1 MTNRRMTIKTTKTK
15 LLLLHALRH
24 VALAALAVLACLLP
38 AQAGAQQHE
47 SAQQLLHQCEV
58 ARDKSHHQQ
67 LSQLAGRLLAV
78 ARQQHD
84 ARLVAYALM
93 YKGSALLFTG
103 NDDKAVA
110 TLQQAL
116 KAAGDAGN
124 DSVKA
129 AVMNNLGI
137 YYASMAGNPF
147 YAQQSFLKGKRLAMA
162 AGDSSLQLRIAGN
175 LLVLTKTPGY
185 NESIAQARA
194 IWSYGKAH
202 RIAELAYM
210 GAFYMAQCQHHASRY
225 REALKWVQECLDI
238 YGHYHYNDIA
248 YVHVLHSQILL
259 DMGKTAQAAA
269 MAQTAVEVATRLHQ
283 LRIVPDAL
291 LQLAHVERKR
301 GNLEAST
308 GLARKALDAARRAR
322 TNTMLV
328 DAQELLA
335 SNYIDLR
342 QPDSAYAHL
351 MSAFKAMQSVQSFDF
366 KQLEHE
372 QSIMQNIEA
381 MEHQA
386 QLHALESASQRR
398 VAWALAAVVAV
409 LVALLATTIVA
420 ARRRSKLYRGIVAQ
434 NVKALA
440 RQQEL
445 QERLASLAASSASD
459 SASSAKT
466 VKIDE
471 KRGQEIYDRLCQL
484 MEQDRVFTNPQLGRE
499 ALAEML
505 GTNRT
510 YLSAIVKEKSGMNV
524 LQYINSYR
532 IGEAVKI
539 LSDKA
544 MVSLPLKRI
553 YSEVGFASPTTFYK
567 LFQQQVGITPH
578 TYRKQFLEMDHDSS
592 HDHNSA

>member
-1 MTNRRMTIKTTKTK
+1 MTNHHMTIKKK
-15 LLLLHALRH
+15 KHLPGRAMRH
-24 VALAALAVLACLLP
+24 MVLAALVALACLLP
-38 AQAGAQQHE
+38 SHTGAQQHE
-47 SAQQLLHQCEV
+47 SAQLLLRQCEV

-84 ARLVAYALM
+84 TRLEAYALM
-93 YKGSALLFTG
+93 YSGSALLFTG

-147 YAQQSFLKGKRLAMA
+147 YAQQSFLKGKRLALA
-162 AGDSSLQLRIAGN
+162 AGDSSLMLRIAGN
-175 LLVLTKTPGY
+175 LLVLTKTPGD
-185 NESIAQARA
+185 NESIAQAHA

-202 RIAELAYM
+202 RIEELAYM
-210 GAFYMAQCQHHASRY
+210 GAFYMAQCQHHAARY
-225 REALKWVQECLDI
+225 REALKWVQKCLDI
-238 YGHYHYNDIA
+238 YRHYRYNDIA
-248 YVHVLHSQILL
+248 YVHVLHSQVLL
-259 DMGKTAQAAA
+259 DMGKTDQAAA
-269 MAQTAVEVATRLHQ
+269 LAHTAVEVATRLHQ

-291 LQLAHVERKR
+291 LQQARVERKR
-301 GNLEAST
+301 GNLAAST
-308 GLARKALDAARRAR
+308 ALARQALEAARKAR
-322 TNTMLV
+322 TSTMLV

-335 SNYIDLR
+335 NNYIDLR

-351 MSAFKAMQSVQSFDF
+351 KIAYKAMESVQSFDF

-409 LVALLATTIVA
+409 LAALLATTIVA

-445 QERLASLAASSASD
+445 QERLAHLAAAPPQPD
-459 SASSAKT
+459 SAKT

-524 LQYINSYR
+524 LQFINSYR

-539 LSDKA
+539 LSDKS

-578 TYRKQFLEMDHDSS
+578 TYRKQFLEMDHDGSP
-592 HDHNSA
+592 DPDTA

>member
-1 MTNRRMTIKTTKTK
+1 MTSHHSTIKKQ
-15 LLLLHALRH
+15 LPSPHGRVLRL
-24 VALAALAVLACLLP
+24 VLAALVALACLLP
-38 AQAGAQQHE
+38 AQAAAQGQHE
-47 SAQQLLHQCEV
+47 SAQQLLHKCEV
-58 ARDKSHHQQ
+58 ARDKSRHQQ
-67 LSQLAGRLLAV
+67 LSQLASRLLAV

-84 ARLVAYALM
+84 ARLEAYALM
-93 YKGSALLFTG
+93 YEGSALLFMG
-103 NDDKAVA
+103 DDDKAVA

-116 KAAGDAGN
+116 KAAGEADN

-137 YYASMAGNPF
+137 YYASVAGNPF
-147 YAQQSFLKGKRLAMA
+147 YAQQSFLKGKRLARA
-162 AGDSSLQLRIAGN
+162 AGDSSLLLRIAGN
-175 LLVLTKTPGY
+175 LLVLTKTPGD

-194 IWSYGKAH
+194 IWNYGKAH
-202 RIAELAYM
+202 RIEELAYM
-210 GAFYMAQCQHHASRY
+210 GAFYMAQCQHHAAHY

-238 YGHYHYNDIA
+238 YRHYRYNDIA
-248 YVHVLHSQILL
+248 YVHVLHSQVLL
-259 DMGKTAQAAA
+259 DMGNTAQAATVA
-269 MAQTAVEVATRLHQ
+269 HTAVEVATRLRQ

-291 LQLAHVERKR
+291 LQLAQVERKR
-301 GNLEAST
+301 GRLAAST
-308 GLARKALDAARRAR
+308 RLARKAIDAARKVR
-322 TNTMLV
+322 TNTMIV
-328 DAQELLA
+328 DAEKLLA

-342 QPDSAYAHL
+342 QPDSAYVHL
-351 MSAFKAMQSVQSFDF
+351 MSAYKAMESVQSFDF

-381 MEHQA
+381 MEHRA
-386 QLHALESASQRR
+386 QLHALESASQRQ

-409 LVALLATTIVA
+409 LVALLATTIAA
-420 ARRRSKLYRGIVAQ
+420 ARRRDKLYRGIVAQ

-445 QERLASLAASSASD
+445 QERLASLAASSPGEGAST
-459 SASSAKT
+459 AKT

-484 MEQDRVFTNPQLGRE
+484 MEHDRVFTNPQLGRE

-510 YLSAIVKEKSGMNV
+510 YLSTIVKEKSGLNV
-524 LQYINSYR
+524 QQFINSYR

-539 LSDKA
+539 LSDKS
-544 MVSLPLKRI
+544 MVALPLKRI

-578 TYRKQFLEMDHDSS
+578 TYRKQFLEMDHGTTRNRD
-592 HDHNSA
+592 DA

>member
-1 MTNRRMTIKTTKTK
+1 MTNRRMTIKTTKNK

-175 LLVLTKTPGY
+175 LLVLTKTPGD

-210 GAFYMAQCQHHASRY
+210 GAFYMAQCQHHAF
-225 REALKWVQECLDI
+225 
-238 YGHYHYNDIA
+238 
-248 YVHVLHSQILL
+248 
-259 DMGKTAQAAA
+259 
-269 MAQTAVEVATRLHQ
+269 
-283 LRIVPDAL
+283 
-291 LQLAHVERKR
+291 LA
-301 GNLEAST
+301 
-308 GLARKALDAARRAR
+308 
-322 TNTMLV
+322 
-328 DAQELLA
+328 
-335 SNYIDLR
+335 
-342 QPDSAYAHL
+342 
-351 MSAFKAMQSVQSFDF
+351 F
-366 KQLEHE
+366 
-372 QSIMQNIEA
+372 
-381 MEHQA
+381 
-386 QLHALESASQRR
+386 
-398 VAWALAAVVAV
+398 
-409 LVALLATTIVA
+409 
-420 ARRRSKLYRGIVAQ
+420 
-434 NVKALA
+434 
-440 RQQEL
+440 
-445 QERLASLAASSASD
+445 
-459 SASSAKT
+459 
-466 VKIDE
+466 
-471 KRGQEIYDRLCQL
+471 
-484 MEQDRVFTNPQLGRE
+484 
-499 ALAEML
+499 
-505 GTNRT
+505 
-510 YLSAIVKEKSGMNV
+510 
-524 LQYINSYR
+524 
-532 IGEAVKI
+532 
-539 LSDKA
+539 
-544 MVSLPLKRI
+544 
-553 YSEVGFASPTTFYK
+553 
-567 LFQQQVGITPH
+567 
-578 TYRKQFLEMDHDSS
+578 
-592 HDHNSA
+592 